1 MDIKSCSLFCAKE
14 ENNSFFFLIKRKSRI
29 TNSKN
34 THLSSF
40 TSILTIYFAKPKRD
54 ETFHP
59 GGSGCWIEGLMRVRQ
74 VPCH

>member
-1 MDIKSCSLFCAKE
+1 MDINKSCIYFVPKKKTT
-14 ENNSFFFLIKRKSRI
+14 FFLIKRKSRI

-34 THLSSF
+34 IHLSSF
-40 TSILTIYFAKPKRD
+40 TSILGIYFAKPKRD